1 MLCSPVYR
9 PKTYSSATPAVSS
22 YDLSPS
28 RAGRAVTD
36 DIGSLSASLK
46 SLATLVQ
53 TLDNKLADEKAQRL
67 RLEEK
72 VQQLARAGDDTS
84 GKLSKLE
91 KSLQHQLDD
100 VVGQVTATGVET

>member
-1 MLCSPVYR
+1 M
-9 PKTYSSATPAVSS
+9 
-22 YDLSPS
+22 
-28 RAGRAVTD
+28 TD

-91 KSLQHQLDD
+91 KFTRLEELAKLRSRLHKEAKEKLARCTEH
-100 VVGQVTATGVET
+100 GL

>member
-91 KSLQHQLDD
+91 KSLQHQPPRCCEGLLGD
-100 VVGQVTATGVET
+100 GLL